1 MNKWLVLILLVILNL
16 KSFSQK
22 DTTQISLNNQTAKL
36 VVKDL
41 IKGDGCKEELEQ
53 AYIKI
58 AKLEERDI
66 QKEEKIQTL
75 EEKDSTNQFIISQKD
90 GQLGEFKNMNE
101 SLVSEIKTTN
111 NSLKWY
117 KRGTFAGGGA
127 AIILLILLL

>member
-1 MNKWLVLILLVILNL
+1 M
-16 KSFSQK
+16 
-22 DTTQISLNNQTAKL
+22 
-36 VVKDL
+36 VKDL

-127 AIILLILLL
+127 AIILLILLNLKITFP